1 VVNREKKDTKT
12 VKERFVPGKH
22 KDGFLIP
29 FYLLLRH
36 MGLFSEEGKDLKF
49 FAELRVDKQYKTVIY
64 LLTNL
69 DGNIDDAS
77 ANWTK
82 ILKAN

>member
-1 VVNREKKDTKT
+1 
-12 VKERFVPGKH
+12 
-22 KDGFLIP
+22 
-29 FYLLLRH
+29 

-69 DGNIDDAS
+69 DGNVDDAS